1 MKRHIVV
8 FESSHEEE
16 NHAGLDFRLERQ
28 ALPSGAIVLALVLGD
43 GFLVV
48 DGQFHTKR
56 EIVRFAESQSGY
68 RSGYLAEDL

>member
-8 FESSHEEE
+8 FESSYEDE
-16 NHAGLDFRLERQ
+16 NPVGLDFRLERQ
-28 ALPSGAIVLALVLGD
+28 ALPSGAIPLALVLGD

-56 EIVRFAESQSGY
+56 EIVRFAESQSGH